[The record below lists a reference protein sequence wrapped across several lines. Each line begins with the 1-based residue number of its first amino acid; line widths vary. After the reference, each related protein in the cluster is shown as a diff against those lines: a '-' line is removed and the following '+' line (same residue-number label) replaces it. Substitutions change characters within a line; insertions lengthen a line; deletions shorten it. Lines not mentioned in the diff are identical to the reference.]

1 VTDRAIEIGDFRFTE
16 TSHVP
21 DTRLGSHRH
30 AHPAITFVL
39 HGGFVED
46 FGRGRALDCAAMSI
60 LLKPADAMHANRYS
74 MAGARSFILECN
86 SESSFGKAVEAC
98 APQLVSARFVVPTLE
113 LYSAFRTNAPER
125 EVLAEQLVLETSR
138 GQCSHQ
144 PWRTIERPRWLDR
157 VAAAVSDGCLRSVRL
172 TTLAN
177 DAGVH
182 PVYLARAFR
191 RHYGTSIGGFMLQC
205 RIRLAMRRLAT
216 SADSISQIA
225 LECAF
230 ADQAHFT
237 RLFRREAG
245 MPPGQF
251 RRVARRCSSAA

>member
-1 VTDRAIEIGDFRFTE
+1 
-16 TSHVP
+16 
-21 DTRLGSHRH
+21 
-30 AHPAITFVL
+30 
-39 HGGFVED
+39 
-46 FGRGRALDCAAMSI
+46 
-60 LLKPADAMHANRYS
+60 
-74 MAGARSFILECN
+74 
-86 SESSFGKAVEAC
+86 
-98 APQLVSARFVVPTLE
+98 
-113 LYSAFRTNAPER
+113 
-125 EVLAEQLVLETSR
+125 
-138 GQCSHQ
+138 
-144 PWRTIERPRWLDR
+144 
-157 VAAAVSDGCLRSVRL
+157 
-172 TTLAN
+172 
-177 DAGVH
+177 VH

-251 RRVARRCSSAA
+251 RRVARRCASAA